1 MSVNASLSDRV
12 ANSSEVASGSRQ
24 EFASKTGPYASD
36 LPPHVRVSARLKL
49 EMAYADGAT
58 RITERREEGAF
69 RFRFPKVHGGAPEA
83 VLVNI
88 AGGLAGGDSVTS
100 DITLHEGAA
109 FALSSA
115 AAERIYRSGGDSTRL
130 EAHLRL
136 EQGASALWLPQ
147 ETILHDGARV
157 ERRFAIDLAPGA
169 NLLFGEMLY
178 FGRRAAGEGFT
189 FGSLRE
195 SWRLRMGGRL
205 VLADETRLSGDF
217 GESLLHPVALSNHV
231 ALATLLLAGEDAA
244 EALPLIYDELPD
256 ERALEAGASDLG
268 GLVLIR
274 IAAEDAARLKALTL
288 KLASILAPRLGLTMP
303 RALI

>member
-1 MSVNASLSDRV
+1 MSVNASPSEPRLSG
-12 ANSSEVASGSRQ
+12 AY
-24 EFASKTGPYASD
+24 PSD
-36 LPPHVRVSARLKL
+36 LPPHVRVSARLTL
-49 EMAYADGAT
+49 EMAFADGVT

-69 RFRFPKVHGGAPEA
+69 RFRFPKTHGAAPE
-83 VLVNI
+83 VTLVNI
-88 AGGLAGGDSVTS
+88 AGGLAGGDSLTS
-100 DITLHEGAA
+100 EIALREGAQMT
-109 FALSSA
+109 LSSA

-136 EQGASALWLPQ
+136 APGASALWLPQ

-157 ERRFAIDLAPGA
+157 ERRFSIDLAPGA

-178 FGRRAAGEGFT
+178 FGRRATGEGFT

-195 SWRLRMGGRL
+195 SWRLRRGGRL
-205 VLADETRLSGDF
+205 ILADETRLSGDF

-256 ERALEAGASDLG
+256 ERAIEAGASDLG

-288 KLASILAPRLGLTMP
+288 KLASILSPRLGLTMP
-303 RALI
+303 RALT

>member
-1 MSVNASLSDRV
+1 MSVNASPSDL
-12 ANSSEVASGSRQ
+12 AKPSAMPPGSSEDLAPPRTLT
-24 EFASKTGPYASD
+24 ACD
-36 LPPHVRVSARLKL
+36 LPAHVRVAAKLRLEL
-49 EMAYADGAT
+49 AHADDAT

-100 DITLHEGAA
+100 DITLHEGAEMT
-109 FALSSA
+109 LSSA

-136 EQGASALWLPQ
+136 EKGASALWLPQ

-157 ERRFAIDLAPGA
+157 ERRFSIDLAPGA

-274 IAAEDAARLKALTL
+274 IAAEDAARLKTLTL
-288 KLASILAPRLGLTMP
+288 KLASTLAPRLGLSLP